1 MVGNLCCGFSRNLEQ
16 LIVFQ
21 VFSGLGAGG
30 ILCLVLII
38 VSDVSTLR
46 TRGKVSPSTSLSD
59 RQFQALVGIGVALGA
74 GIGPFLGGVFT
85 QKATVL
91 SLNILY

>member
-1 MVGNLCCGFSRNLEQ
+1 MFMIGNLCCGFSRNLEQ

-46 TRGKVSPSTSLSD
+46 TRGKAFVPAKSVSD
-59 RQFQALVGIGVALGA
+59 G
-74 GIGPFLGGVFT
+74 
-85 QKATVL
+85 
-91 SLNILY
+91 